1 MNTELARFVKDF
13 DQVSYWSVL
22 FAPPD
27 RRDALLSLYA
37 FAFEIKRIPSL
48 VSEPALGEIRMQ
60 WWIDGLKGERGGE
73 LQSHPQGHALLET
86 CERFN
91 LPRAPLITLI
101 EAYASRLSQDD
112 PLRRPDEAALELY
125 CGQTNASLI
134 QLVSLILNDG
144 RDPQTSEASGH
155 AGMVLGLIELIREE
169 TTELSQKDIVSL
181 AREHLI
187 KARRALQTV
196 PDKIKPAFLP
206 LTIAEPFLKNLAGEN
221 SPERAFPAP
230 WRILLR
236 MMLGRL

>member
-1 MNTELARFVKDF
+1 MNSELARFVKDF
-13 DQVSYWSVL
+13 DPVSYWSVL

-37 FAFEIKRIPSL
+37 FALEIKRILTL

-73 LQSHPQGHALLET
+73 LQSHPQGQALLET
-86 CERFN
+86 CARYA
-91 LPRAPLITLI
+91 LPRAPLIALI
-101 EAYASRLSQDD
+101 EARASRLSQDD
-112 PLRRPDEAALELY
+112 ALRLPDEAALELY
-125 CGQTNASLI
+125 CGQTYASLL
-134 QLVSLILNDG
+134 QLASMILNDG
-144 RDPQTSEASGH
+144 RDPKTSEAAGH
-155 AGMVLGLIELIREE
+155 AGMVLGLIELVREGA
-169 TTELSQKDIVSL
+169 TELSHQDLADL

-187 KARRALQTV
+187 KARHALQTV
-196 PDKIKPAFLP
+196 PDKIKPAFL
-206 LTIAEPFLKNLAGEN
+206 LLAVAEPFLKNMAGGQ

>member
-13 DQVSYWSVL
+13 DPVSYWSVL

-37 FAFEIKRIPSL
+37 FAVEIKRIPSL

-73 LQSHPQGHALLET
+73 LQSHPQGQALLET
-86 CERFN
+86 CARYA
-91 LPRAPLITLI
+91 LPHAPLIALI
-101 EAYASRLSQDD
+101 EAHASRLSQDD
-112 PLRRPDEAALELY
+112 PLRRPDEVALELY
-125 CGQTNASLI
+125 CGQTHASLI
-134 QLVSLILNDG
+134 QLASLILNGG

-169 TTELSQKDIVSL
+169 TTDLSQKDLVSL

-187 KARRALQTV
+187 KARHALQTV
-196 PDKIKPAFLP
+196 PDKVKPAFLP
-206 LTIAEPFLKNLAGEN
+206 LAIAEPFLKSLALGQ

>member
-1 MNTELARFVKDF
+1 MNTERALFVKDF
-13 DQVSYWSVL
+13 DPVSYWSVL

-37 FAFEIKRIPSL
+37 FAVEIKRIPTL

-73 LQSHPQGHALLET
+73 IQSHPQGHALLDT
-86 CERFN
+86 CARYA
-91 LPRAPLITLI
+91 LPRAPLITLV
-101 EAYASRLSQDD
+101 EARASRLAQDD

-134 QLVSLILNDG
+134 QIVSLILNDG
-144 RDPQTSEASGH
+144 QDPKTSEAAGH
-155 AGMVLGLIELIREE
+155 AGMVLGLIELIREGA
-169 TTELSQKDIVSL
+169 TELSQQDLAHL

-187 KARRALQTV
+187 KVRQALQTV

-206 LTIAEPFLKNLAGEN
+206 LVIAEPFLKSIARGQIA
-221 SPERAFPAP
+221 ERAFPSP

-236 MMLGRL
+236 MMLGHL